1 MGRIVN
7 HQEPGITV
15 QVDVTNP
22 GQFFACCG
30 LLELAHRLWP
40 DVEAW
45 FHPNLATFELSAP
58 DNSALQPDLVGEL
71 RRCDISETEKG
82 TIEVGPPF
90 NFAVDW
96 WEANDDDLKPLKT
109 WAGQQKPYRIACA
122 ARNALPETTEDAL
135 LSIGAVMRETKG
147 RGQPQKVEPFY
158 FDARR
163 FAPALDMGFS
173 LDAHDSETT
182 AHPAVELLC
191 FIGLQRFRPSASSL
205 RWHFEYSAWVAP
217 LPAPIAASVA
227 SCAVA
232 IPGSTR
238 YRFSTG
244 FRDNRKRYKSFGF
257 AAQIG
262 D

>member
-1 MGRIVN
+1 MNYPDPEIA
-7 HQEPGITV
+7 V

-40 DVEAW
+40 DAEAW
-45 FHPNLATFELSAP
+45 FHPNFATFEISAP
-58 DNSALQPDLVGEL
+58 GSSTLHPDLVGEL
-71 RRCDISETEKG
+71 RRCAISETERG
-82 TIEVGPPF
+82 IIQVGPPF

-96 WEANDDDLKPLKT
+96 WEVNDDDLKPLKT
-109 WAGQQKPYRIACA
+109 WAGQQNPHRIACA
-122 ARNALPETTEDAL
+122 ARNALPDTTDGAL
-135 LSIGAVMRETKG
+135 LNFGAVMRERKG
-147 RGQPQKVEPFY
+147 RGQSQKVEPFY

-173 LDAHDSETT
+173 LDAHDAETT

-191 FIGLQRFRPSASSL
+191 FIGLQRFRPSVSSL
-205 RWHFEYSAWVAP
+205 RWHFEYSAWVTP
-217 LPAPIAASVA
+217 LRAPIAAAVA
-227 SCAVA
+227 SCAAA

-244 FRDNRKRYKSFGF
+244 FRDNQKRYKSFGF
-257 AAQIG
+257 AAQIP
-262 D
+262 DWR